1 MKFHTIFRIFIFVS
15 LLASV
20 FFGADFLYA
29 EEVHNHDGVGGSK
42 EQIEDLQSQIKENQ
56 DKRNQLEKTIAEYNK
71 KRKQLQT
78 ESVSYNNQ
86 IAILDNRSA
95 QIQIDIES
103 TEHRLAELSLEI
115 DALRL
120 SITDKEQVIDK
131 QQKILAELLRTI
143 YQNDRQTLI
152 EILATHD
159 SLSTYHNQVQYVE
172 TVESDLGNSLR
183 TVKDIKTQLE
193 EEKVQTEGVRL
204 AFTEVKADLEE
215 KKKNFE
221 EQAFLKDQLRRQ
233 TNASESQF
241 TTLVGNLRQQYKSI
255 EADIVSSE
263 KQVRQLLEAENKI
276 RKEPTVEDSGA
287 FLWPVRSR
295 YITARFHDVNY
306 PYRHIFE
313 HSGLDIGRVPQGSP
327 LYASKSGYISRRTHC
342 TSASCFG
349 YIMVIHS
356 GGFSTLYGHASKILV
371 QEGQFVGAGDLI
383 GYSGGTP
390 GTVGAGPFVTGPHLH
405 FEVRKNGI
413 PVNPLTYLIRD
424 Y

>member
-255 EADIVSSE
+255 EADIVSSKNDLYNALYQE
-263 KQVRQLLEAENKI
+263 L
-276 RKEPTVEDSGA
+276 RKDAKTH
-287 FLWPVRSR
+287 LRN
-295 YITARFHDVNY
+295 YKNITQRN
-306 PYRHIFE
+306 
-313 HSGLDIGRVPQGSP
+313 L
-327 LYASKSGYISRRTHC
+327 
-342 TSASCFG
+342 
-349 YIMVIHS
+349 
-356 GGFSTLYGHASKILV
+356 
-371 QEGQFVGAGDLI
+371 
-383 GYSGGTP
+383 
-390 GTVGAGPFVTGPHLH
+390 
-405 FEVRKNGI
+405 
-413 PVNPLTYLIRD
+413 
-424 Y
+424 